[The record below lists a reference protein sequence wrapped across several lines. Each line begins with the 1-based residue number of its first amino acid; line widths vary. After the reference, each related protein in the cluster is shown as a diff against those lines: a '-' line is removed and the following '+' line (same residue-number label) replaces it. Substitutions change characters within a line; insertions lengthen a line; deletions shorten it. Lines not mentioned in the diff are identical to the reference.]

1 MKALVILLATAMN
14 SEDQNQAQARTLW
27 EEGVKHL
34 VKGRFLTAVGLFN
47 RSVAAH
53 PTAEGYTYRG
63 WAVSFLGMLDQAI
76 RDCHLAIAVDPEFG
90 NPYND
95 IGVYLMR
102 QGQMDEA
109 IGWLEKAKKAKRYDP
124 KHFPYLNLG
133 HIYLAK
139 GEQMKALDEF
149 MKALEID
156 PENEVALK
164 AIGNMD
170 LTVH

>member
-1 MKALVILLATAMN
+1 MDPAA
-14 SEDQNQAQARTLW
+14 QNRKQARTLW
-27 EEGVKHL
+27 EEGVEHL
-34 VKGRFLTAVGLFN
+34 IQGRFLTAVGLFN
-47 RSVAAH
+47 RSLELH

-63 WAVSFLGMLDQAI
+63 WAVSFLGLLDQAI
-76 RDCHLAIAVDPEFG
+76 SDCHQAIEIDPEFG

-102 QGQMDEA
+102 LGQMDEA
-109 IGWLEKAKKAKRYDP
+109 IVWLEKAKKAKRYDP

-139 GEQMKALDEF
+139 GEQMKALDEY
-149 MKALEID
+149 MKALDID

-164 AIGNMD
+164 AIGKID
-170 LTVH
+170 LPIN

>member
-1 MKALVILLATAMN
+1 MS
-14 SEDQNQAQARTLW
+14 SEDQNRKQARTLW

-47 RSVAAH
+47 RSVAVH

-109 IGWLEKAKKAKRYDP
+109 VEWLEKAKKAKRYDP
-124 KHFPYLNLG
+124 KHFPLPEPGAHLPG
-133 HIYLAK
+133 QGRA
-139 GEQMKALDEF
+139 DEGPGRVH
-149 MKALEID
+149 AG
-156 PENEVALK
+156 V
-164 AIGNMD
+164 GNRSRE
-170 LTVH
+170 